1 MHGDDK
7 LSRNDSYSVK
17 CLSMIECKSVA
28 KTYVVRERVG
38 LLRPGRLRRI
48 EALQGIDFKVAP
60 GEFVGLLGPNG
71 AGKTTLLKIIATLL
85 LPTSGEVRVNGI
97 DALRY
102 PAKVRR
108 LLGVVLAGER
118 ILYWKLTALEN
129 LMLFGGLYNMPRKEA
144 RQRADELLE
153 LVGLAHFANVT
164 VEKFSTGM
172 RRRLAIA
179 RALMHRP
186 PILLLDEPTAGLDPH
201 GVQEVWRVLQN
212 LREQGTTV
220 LMATH
225 NMLEA
230 ERIPSR
236 LILINEG
243 RLIADGAPQ
252 RIIAQAGAGQ
262 VAVLT
267 LDAKP
272 QAANEFA
279 VQPLDGGRWELVI
292 PLARLPSVLLEL
304 QEDGVNVVGMEV
316 KQTGLWEA
324 FLKLT
329 GRRFDDEQGEP

>member
-1 MHGDDK
+1 
-7 LSRNDSYSVK
+7 
-17 CLSMIECKSVA
+17 MIELVNVS
-28 KTYVVRERVG
+28 KTYVVRERAG
-38 LLRPGRLRRI
+38 LFRRGI
-48 EALQGIDFKVAP
+48 RREIHALKGIDCMLKS
-60 GEFVGLLGPNG
+60 GEFVGLLGRNG

-85 LPTSGEVRVNGI
+85 LPTSGEVWVNGI

-144 RQRADELLE
+144 RQRANELLE
-153 LVGLAHFANVT
+153 LVGLSHFANVT

-201 GVQEVWRVLQN
+201 GVEEVWRVLQA
-212 LREQGTTV
+212 LREEGTTV

-236 LILINEG
+236 LLIIEEG
-243 RLIADGAPQ
+243 RIIADGSPHEIVT
-252 RIIAQAGAGQ
+252 RAGADR

-267 LDAKP
+267 LKSPA
-272 QAANEFA
+272 QYNNNF
-279 VQPLDGGRWELVI
+279 PLHSLKEDKFVLTI
-292 PLARLPSVLLEL
+292 PLHQLSSVLNVLQRQGAQLEDL
-304 QEDGVNVVGMEV
+304 EIKE
-316 KQTGLWEA
+316 TGLWEA
-324 FLKLT
+324 FLRLT
-329 GRRFDDEQGEP
+329 GRPFDEEEEGK